1 MPVVGGL
8 RKDGL
13 RDVHEVSAFRQ
24 EQSIPDQQQA
34 ILKYAE
40 QHELEVSHFYV
51 DDAVS
56 GSTAE
61 GRPAFLRMIA
71 DAQKPGQH
79 WKTILVYDVKR
90 FGRLD
95 NDEAGY
101 YR

>member
-1 MPVVGGL
+1 
-8 RKDGL
+8 
-13 RDVHEVSAFRQ
+13 
-24 EQSIPDQQQA
+24 
-34 ILKYAE
+34 
-40 QHELEVSHFYV
+40 
-51 DDAVS
+51 
-56 GSTAE
+56 
-61 GRPAFLRMIA
+61 MIA